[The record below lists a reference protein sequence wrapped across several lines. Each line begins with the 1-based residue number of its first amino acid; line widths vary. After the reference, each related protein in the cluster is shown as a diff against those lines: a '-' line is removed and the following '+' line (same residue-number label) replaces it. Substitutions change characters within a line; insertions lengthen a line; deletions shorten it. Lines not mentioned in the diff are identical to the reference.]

1 MTSEEP
7 TEEQRDEAA
16 LWLAKRTGGSFSRED
31 ADKLEAW
38 LNADRRHRR
47 AFDELRVLYGQL
59 EAPARR
65 VAAIAPLRRKVAVRL
80 HPRWSWLTPPAAAVA
95 LFLAIWWINPSMIQN
110 WQADIVTGEQ
120 FVSTLTLPDGSLARL
135 GADTAL
141 SLDFHDGR
149 RRVRLLRGEAYFEV
163 QHGVAGTFTVIA
175 NADEV
180 RDIGTKFNVDRE
192 ADRTKVTVS
201 EGAVE
206 VRGADDTSYVMVR
219 AGNQVS
225 IADGK
230 ARSVQAADTDLA
242 LSWLTGRLVVQGARV
257 EDLVRVL
264 QRHTS
269 TRLIVRGALAGREI
283 SGTFPL
289 TNVDASLSTIAS
301 AVDGSVT
308 HVTPLM
314 AVLY

>member
-1 MTSEEP
+1 MISEEP
-7 TEEQRDEAA
+7 TEAQRDEAA

-47 AFDELRVLYGQL
+47 AFDELRVLYAQL

-80 HPRWSWLTPPAAAVA
+80 HPRWNWLTPPAAAVA
-95 LFLAIWWINPSMIQN
+95 LFSAIWWINPSAIQN

-120 FVSTLTLPDGSLARL
+120 FVSTLALPDGSLAHL

-141 SLDFHDGR
+141 SLDFHGGR

-163 QHGVAGTFTVIA
+163 RHGVAGSFTVIA

-180 RDIGTKFNVDRE
+180 RDIGTKFNVGLD
-192 ADRTKVTVS
+192 AGQTDVTVS

-206 VRGADDTSYVMVR
+206 IRGAGDASSMMVR
-219 AGNQVS
+219 AGNQVA

-230 ARSVQAADTDLA
+230 ARGVQAADTDLA
-242 LSWLTGRLVVQGARV
+242 LSWLTGRLVVQGVRV
-257 EDLVRVL
+257 DDLVRVL

-269 TRLIVRGALAGREI
+269 TRLIVRSDLAGREI

-289 TNVDASLSTIAS
+289 TNIDASLATIAS
-301 AVDGSVT
+301 AVDGSVMR
-308 HVTPLM
+308 VTPF
-314 AVLY
+314 VTILY